1 MLVKHNE
8 TNDNINEAAKVLQ
21 DVQVE
26 TYGSMDYR
34 EKLEFILYQ
43 MKIMIKKQDWIRL
56 IIVSRKINS
65 KYLEV
70 EDQEDLTVIYYSY
83 LYIYYKREKEF
94 LNASNALKTIYDNLK
109 SNKERIQKMDKIIDF
124 GFE

>member
-8 TNDNINEAAKVLQ
+8 TEENINMAAKILQ

-43 MKIMIKKQDWIRL
+43 MKIMMKKEDWIRL
-56 IIVSRKINS
+56 IIVSRKINP

-70 EDQEDLTVIYYSY
+70 EDLEDLTVVYYSY
-83 LYIYYKREKEF
+83 LYLYHKMEKEF
-94 LNASNALKTIYDNLK
+94 LNASKALKKIYDL
-109 SNKERIQKMDKIIDF
+109 
-124 GFE
+124 